1 MEYLFSIGLSSWLY
15 TNMYLTIKYIGQ
27 LVLLDNITNS
37 NVYENSCKWLEKK
50 QLEDG
55 VNR

>member
-15 TNMYLTIKYIGQ
+15 TNIYLTIKYIGQ

-50 QLEDG
+50 TIRG
-55 VNR
+55 WS